1 MAQNKPK
8 TVIAFDLYGTL
19 LSTESI
25 AKELAAVYGEETAP
39 GLAAQW
45 RRYQLEYTW
54 RINSMGTYRP
64 FSELT
69 RAALR
74 HAVAEKKLGLST
86 DNEGRLMEAYN
97 GLEAFPEV
105 GAAMAV
111 VEGDGSVDAYVF
123 SNGTDDMVGASMK
136 TSPALSRMS
145 GTFGPGKLVTV
156 EEVRCYKPDPRTYG
170 HFAERAG
177 MSGKEGEIWLVS
189 SNPFDALGAR
199 AVGWQSAW
207 IDRGGTGWVDAL
219 GSVID
224 REPTIVAAGVDEAVR
239 KIMELSKSQSL

>member
-1 MAQNKPK
+1 MAHNKPK

-19 LSTESI
+19 LSTESV
-25 AKELAAVYGEETAP
+25 AKELAAVYGDEDAP

-64 FSELT
+64 FSDLT

-74 HAVAEKKLGLST
+74 HAVAEKSLKLSA
-86 DNEGRLMEAYN
+86 DDEGRLMEAYN
-97 GLEAFPEV
+97 GLEAFSDVEA
-105 GAAMAV
+105 GMAA

-123 SNGTDDMVGASMK
+123 SNGTDGMVGASMR

-156 EEVRCYKPDPRTYG
+156 EQVRCFKPAPQTYG

-177 MSGKEGEIWLVS
+177 MSGREGEIWLVS

-199 AVGWQSAW
+199 AAGWQSAW

-224 REPTIVAAGVDEAVR
+224 REPTIIATGVDEAVQ
-239 KIMELSKSQSL
+239 KIVELSKSQSF

>member
-19 LSTESI
+19 LSTESV
-25 AKELAAVYGEETAP
+25 AKELAAVYGDENAP
-39 GLAAQW
+39 ALAAQW
-45 RRYQLEYTW
+45 RRFQLEYTW

-74 HAVAEKKLGLST
+74 HAVAEKKLELSA
-86 DNEGRLMEAYN
+86 DDEGRLMEAYN
-97 GLEAFPEV
+97 GLEAFPDV

-123 SNGTDDMVGASMK
+123 SNGTDDMVGASMR

-145 GTFGPGKLVTV
+145 STFGPAKLVTV
-156 EEVRCYKPDPRTYG
+156 EEVRCFKPDPRTYG
-170 HFAERAG
+170 CFAERAG
-177 MSGKEGEIWLVS
+177 MSGRESEIWLVS

-199 AVGWQSAW
+199 AAGWQSAW

-219 GSVID
+219 GSMID
-224 REPTIVAAGVDEAVR
+224 REPTIVATGVDKAIQRIVG
-239 KIMELSKSQSL
+239 LSKSRS